1 LSATAYDYTDPMS
14 KKRTPPAKGRKPRRP
29 SSPSRLARLCRWLL
43 KLGLLLSVIAVVG
56 LIYLDAQIR
65 SKFEGKRWAVPAK
78 VYARPL
84 ELYPGQRLDMDELKQ
99 ELKGLNYRFVRR
111 AEQPGAVEWA
121 SSRARIYSRGFS
133 FPDGAEPARNMLL
146 AFSGNQLTDIRDA
159 EGRSLPL
166 VRLEPM
172 LIGGIYPKSNEDRDL
187 IRLEDAPP
195 HLAQALVTVED
206 RAFYDHWGVSFK
218 GIARAMWVNVRAGR
232 FVQGGSTL
240 TQQLIKNFYL
250 TSDRTL
256 SRKLLELPMAMLLE
270 LHYDKD
276 EILEAYLNEVY
287 LGQSGN
293 RAIHGFGLASQYYFS
308 RPLEELELHQV
319 ALLAGMVKGPSWY
332 DPRRHPER
340 ALERRNLVLS
350 MLHQQG
356 EISQSEYDTARQRTL
371 GVVKQRSLHKGAFPA
386 YLDLVKRKLRDEYHE
401 DDLST
406 EGLRVFTAL
415 DPLAQTRAEA
425 ALDTSIKA
433 LEQRYGAR
441 AKDLEASMVV
451 TDPQTG
457 EVLALIGGRATRYQG
472 FNRALDALRPIG
484 SLVKPAVYLAA
495 LEQGYTLTTPL
506 EDEPLSVKLPDGSV
520 WQPQNFDRRSHGVV
534 PLHRSL
540 ALSYN
545 QSTARLG
552 MEVGLERV
560 IDMLERL
567 GAERELKA
575 YPSLLLGAQA
585 LSPLEL
591 ASMYQTI
598 AANGFRMPL
607 RVIRRVT
614 DADGNEL
621 SRYPF
626 SLKQQ
631 VQPEVV
637 HLLQYALQEV
647 AREGTARS
655 VYRTL
660 PSQLN
665 VAGKTGTSNDQRDSW
680 FAGFTG
686 DRLAVV
692 WLGRD
697 DNGQLPFTG
706 SGGALKVW
714 TEFMRRDRPE
724 PFIATRPAGI
734 EYVWIDEATG
744 LRSDERCQGSRQLP
758 FITGTA
764 PDEKVDCGLDNPVHR
779 SLDWF
784 RNWFN

>member
-1 LSATAYDYTDPMS
+1 MS
-14 KKRTPPAKGRKPRRP
+14 KKRTPPVKGRRTRQSKR
-29 SSPSRLARLCRWLL
+29 PSRLARLFRWLL
-43 KLGLLLSVIAVVG
+43 KLGLVLSVIAAVG
-56 LIYLDAQIR
+56 LIYLDAQVR

-84 ELYPGQRLDMDELKQ
+84 ELYPGQSLSRDELKQ
-99 ELKGLNYRFVRR
+99 ELKGLNYRFVRS
-111 AEQPGAVEWA
+111 ADQPGAVEWA
-121 SSRARIYSRGFS
+121 SSRARIHTRGFN

-146 AFSGNQLTDIRDA
+146 TFSGDTLNDIRDGA
-159 EGRSLPL
+159 GRRLPL

-187 IRLEDAPP
+187 IKLEEAPP
-195 HLAQALVTVED
+195 YLAAALVAVED

-218 GIARAMWVNVRAGR
+218 GIARAMWVNIRAGR

-250 TSDRTL
+250 TSERTL

-293 RAIHGFGLASQYYFS
+293 RAIHGFGLASQYYFA
-308 RPLEELELHQV
+308 RPVQELELHQV

-340 ALERRNLVLS
+340 ALERRNLVLK
-350 MLHQQG
+350 MLRDQG
-356 EISQSEYDTARQRTL
+356 DITAAQYDSARQRTL
-371 GVVKQRSLHKGAFPA
+371 DVVKQRSLHKGAFPA
-386 YLDLVKRKLRDEYHE
+386 YLDLVKRKLREEYRDE
-401 DDLST
+401 DLSS

-415 DPLAQTRAEA
+415 DPLVQTRAEA
-425 ALDTSIKA
+425 ALETGIQG
-433 LEQRYGAR
+433 LEQRYGSK
-441 AKDLEASMVV
+441 AKGLEASMVV

-457 EVLALIGGRATRYQG
+457 EVLALIGGRETRYEG

-495 LEQGYTLTTPL
+495 LERGYTLNSML
-506 EDEPLSVKLPDGSV
+506 EDEPFSVKLPDGSR
-520 WQPQNFDRRSHGVV
+520 WEPQNFDHRSHGLV

-567 GAERELKA
+567 GAERDLKA

-591 ASMYQTI
+591 ASIYQTI

-614 DADGNEL
+614 DAEGEEL
-621 SRYPF
+621 SRYSF
-626 SLKQQ
+626 TLKQE
-631 VQPEVV
+631 VRPEVV

-647 AREGTARS
+647 GREGTARS
-655 VYRTL
+655 AYSVL
-660 PSQLN
+660 PQNLN
-665 VAGKTGTSNDQRDSW
+665 LAGKTGTSNDQRDSW

-697 DNGQLPFTG
+697 DNSQLPFTG
-706 SGGALKVW
+706 SGGALRVW
-714 TEFMRRDRPE
+714 TEFMRREQPE
-724 PFIATRPAGI
+724 PFIATRPSGI
-734 EYVWIDEATG
+734 EYVWVDEATG
-744 LRSDERCQGSRQLP
+744 LRSDERCEGSRQLP
-758 FITGTA
+758 FLVGTA
-764 PDEKVDCGLDNPVHR
+764 PEQKVDCGLDTPVRR

>member
-1 LSATAYDYTDPMS
+1 M
-14 KKRTPPAKGRKPRRP
+14 
-29 SSPSRLARLCRWLL
+29 ARLFRWLI
-43 KLGLLLSVIAVVG
+43 KLGLVLTVMAAVG
-56 LIYLDAQIR
+56 LIYLDAQVR
-65 SKFEGKRWAVPAK
+65 AKFEGKRWALPAK
-78 VYARPL
+78 VFARPL
-84 ELYPGQRLDMDELKQ
+84 ELYPGQRLEMDALKQ

-121 SSRARIYSRGFS
+121 SSRARIYTRGFN
-133 FPDGAEPARNMLL
+133 FPDGEEPARNLL
-146 AFSGNQLTDIRDA
+146 LSFDGDTLADIRGAD
-159 EGRSLPL
+159 GRALPL

-187 IRLEDAPP
+187 IKLDEAPP
-195 HLAQALVTVED
+195 HLAQALITVED
-206 RAFYDHWGVSFK
+206 RAFREHWGVSFK
-218 GIARAMWVNVRAGR
+218 GIARAMWVNLRAGR

-250 TSDRTL
+250 TSERTL

-287 LGQSGN
+287 LGQSGS
-293 RAIHGFGLASQYYFS
+293 RAIHGFGLASQYYFA
-308 RPLEELELHQV
+308 RPVQELELHQV

-340 ALERRNLVLS
+340 ALERRNLVLQ
-350 MLHQQG
+350 LLFEQG
-356 EISQSEYDTARQRTL
+356 HISRAEYDQARQRTL

-386 YLDLVKRKLRDEYHE
+386 YLDLVKRKLREEYRDE
-401 DDLST
+401 DLSS

-415 DPLAQTRAEA
+415 DPLVQTRAEA
-425 ALDTSIKA
+425 ALAASLKT
-433 LEQRYGAR
+433 LEQRHGQR
-441 AKDLEASMVV
+441 AADLQASMVV

-457 EVLALIGGRATRYQG
+457 EVLALIGGRETRYQG

-495 LEQGYTLTTPL
+495 LEQGYTLNSML
-506 EDEPLSVKLPDGSV
+506 EDEPFRLTLPDGSE
-520 WQPQNFDRRSHGVV
+520 WAPENFDHRSHGLV
-534 PLHRSL
+534 PLHRAL

-545 QSTARLG
+545 QATARLG
-552 MEVGLERV
+552 MAVGLERV

-567 GAERELKA
+567 GAERELKP

-591 ASMYQTI
+591 ASIYQTL

-614 DADGNEL
+614 DAEGQEL

-626 SLKQQ
+626 TLKQQ
-631 VQPEVV
+631 VRPELV

-655 VYRTL
+655 AYRVL
-660 PSQLN
+660 PEQLN
-665 VAGKTGTSNDQRDSW
+665 LAGKTGTSNDQRDSW
-680 FAGFTG
+680 FAGFAG

-697 DNGQLPFTG
+697 DNSQLPFTG
-706 SGGALKVW
+706 SGGALQVW
-714 TEFMRRDRPE
+714 TEFMRRERPE

-734 EYVWIDEATG
+734 EYVWVDEATG
-744 LRSDERCQGSRQLP
+744 LRSDARCEGSRQLP
-758 FITGTA
+758 FLLGTA
-764 PDEKVDCGLDNPVHR
+764 PEERVDCGQDHPIRR

-784 RNWFN
+784 RNWFD

>member
-1 LSATAYDYTDPMS
+1 MS
-14 KKRTPPAKGRKPRRP
+14 KKRTPPAKGRRTRRSKQP
-29 SSPSRLARLCRWLL
+29 SLMARLFRWLL
-43 KLGLLLSVIAVVG
+43 KLGLVLTVVAAVG
-56 LIYLDAQIR
+56 LIYLDAQVR

-84 ELYPGQRLDMDELKQ
+84 ELYPGQSLSRDELKQ
-99 ELKGLNYRFVRR
+99 ELKGLNYRFVRS
-111 AEQPGAVEWA
+111 ANQPGAVEWA
-121 SSRARIYSRGFS
+121 SSRARIRTRGFD

-146 AFSGNQLTDIRDA
+146 TFSGNTLSDIRDA
-159 EGRSLPL
+159 EGRRLPL

-172 LIGGIYPKSNEDRDL
+172 LVGGIYPKSNEDRDL
-187 IRLEDAPP
+187 IKLDEAPP
-195 HLAQALVTVED
+195 HLAQALVAVED
-206 RAFYDHWGVSFK
+206 RRFYEHWGVSFK
-218 GIARAMWVNVRAGR
+218 GIARAMWVNIRAGR

-250 TSDRTL
+250 TSERTL

-293 RAIHGFGLASQYYFS
+293 RAIHGFGLASQYYFA
-308 RPLEELELHQV
+308 RPVQELELHQV

-340 ALERRNLVLS
+340 ALERRNLVLK
-350 MLHQQG
+350 MLRDQG
-356 EISQSEYDTARQRTL
+356 QIEQAEYDAARQRTL
-371 GVVKQRSLHKGAFPA
+371 EVVKQRSLHKGAFPA
-386 YLDLVKRKLRDEYHE
+386 YLDLVKRKLREEYRDE
-401 DDLST
+401 DLST

-425 ALDTSIKA
+425 ALETSIQG
-433 LEQRYGAR
+433 LEKRYGKR
-441 AKDLEASMVV
+441 AQGLEASMVV

-457 EVLALIGGRATRYQG
+457 EVLALIGGRETRYQG

-495 LEQGYTLTTPL
+495 LERGYTLNSLL
-506 EDEPLSVKLPDGSV
+506 EDEPFSVKLPDGSV
-520 WQPQNFDRRSHGVV
+520 WRPQNFDRRSHGLV

-552 MEVGLERV
+552 MDVGLERI

-591 ASMYQTI
+591 ASIYQTI

-614 DADGNEL
+614 DAEGEEL

-626 SLKQQ
+626 TLKQQ
-631 VQPEVV
+631 VKPEVV

-647 AREGTARS
+647 GREGTARS
-655 VYRTL
+655 AYSVL
-660 PSQLN
+660 PQNLN
-665 VAGKTGTSNDQRDSW
+665 LAGKTGTSNDQRDSW

-697 DNGQLPFTG
+697 DNSQLPFTG
-706 SGGALKVW
+706 SGGALRVW
-714 TEFMRRDRPE
+714 TEFMRRERPE

-744 LRSDERCQGSRQLP
+744 LRSDERCEGSRQLP
-758 FITGTA
+758 FLTGTA
-764 PDEKVDCGLDNPVHR
+764 PEEKVDCGLDNPVRR

>member
-1 LSATAYDYTDPMS
+1 MS
-14 KKRTPPAKGRKPRRP
+14 KKRTPPVKGRRTRQSKR
-29 SSPSRLARLCRWLL
+29 PSRLARFFRWLL
-43 KLGLLLSVIAVVG
+43 KLGLVLSVIAAVG
-56 LIYLDAQIR
+56 LIYLDAQVR

-84 ELYPGQRLDMDELKQ
+84 ELYPGQSLSRDELKQ
-99 ELKGLNYRFVRR
+99 ELKGLNYRFVRS
-111 AEQPGAVEWA
+111 ADQPGAVEWA
-121 SSRARIYSRGFS
+121 SSRARIHTRGFN

-146 AFSGNQLTDIRDA
+146 TFSGDTLNDIRDGA
-159 EGRSLPL
+159 GRRLPL

-187 IRLEDAPP
+187 IKLEEAPP
-195 HLAQALVTVED
+195 YLAAALVAVED

-218 GIARAMWVNVRAGR
+218 GIARAMWVNIRAGR

-250 TSDRTL
+250 TSERTL

-293 RAIHGFGLASQYYFS
+293 RAIHGFGLASQYYFA
-308 RPLEELELHQV
+308 RPVQELELHQV

-340 ALERRNLVLS
+340 ALERRNLVLK
-350 MLHQQG
+350 MLRDQG
-356 EISQSEYDTARQRTL
+356 DITAAQYDSARQRTL
-371 GVVKQRSLHKGAFPA
+371 DVVKQRSLHKGAFPA
-386 YLDLVKRKLRDEYHE
+386 YLDLVKRKLREEYRDE
-401 DDLST
+401 DLSS

-415 DPLAQTRAEA
+415 DPLVQTRAEA
-425 ALDTSIKA
+425 ALETGIQGLEKRHGSKA
-433 LEQRYGAR
+433 KG
-441 AKDLEASMVV
+441 LEASMVV

-457 EVLALIGGRATRYQG
+457 EVLALIGGRETRYEG

-495 LEQGYTLTTPL
+495 LERGYTLNSML
-506 EDEPLSVKLPDGSV
+506 EDEPFSVKLPDGSR
-520 WQPQNFDRRSHGVV
+520 WEPQNFDHRSHGLV

-552 MEVGLERV
+552 MEVGLEQV

-567 GAERELKA
+567 GAERDLKA

-591 ASMYQTI
+591 ASIYQTI

-614 DADGNEL
+614 DAEGEEL
-621 SRYPF
+621 SRYSF
-626 SLKQQ
+626 TLKQE
-631 VQPEVV
+631 VRPEVV

-647 AREGTARS
+647 GREGTARS
-655 VYRTL
+655 AYAVL
-660 PSQLN
+660 PQNLN
-665 VAGKTGTSNDQRDSW
+665 LAGKTGTSNDQRDSW

-697 DNGQLPFTG
+697 DNSQLPFTG
-706 SGGALKVW
+706 SGGALRVW
-714 TEFMRRDRPE
+714 TEFMRREQPE
-724 PFIATRPAGI
+724 PFIATRPSGI
-734 EYVWIDEATG
+734 EYVWVDEATG
-744 LRSDERCQGSRQLP
+744 LRSDERCEGSRQLP
-758 FITGTA
+758 FLVGTA
-764 PDEKVDCGLDNPVHR
+764 PEQKVDCGLDTPVRR

>member
-1 LSATAYDYTDPMS
+1 ML
-14 KKRTPPAKGRKPRRP
+14 
-29 SSPSRLARLCRWLL
+29 RWLF
-43 KLGLLLSVIAVVG
+43 KLGLVLTVILAVG
-56 LIYLDAQIR
+56 LIYLDAQVR

-84 ELYPGQRLDMDELKQ
+84 ELYPGQNLSRDELRQ
-99 ELKGLNYRFVRR
+99 ELKGLNYRFVRS
-111 AEQPGAVEWA
+111 ADQPGAVEWA
-121 SSRARIYSRGFS
+121 SSRARIHTRGFN
-133 FPDGAEPARNMLL
+133 FPDGEEPARNMLL
-146 AFSGNQLTDIRDA
+146 TFSGSTLSDIRDA
-159 EGRSLPL
+159 EGRRLPL

-187 IRLEDAPP
+187 IKLEEAPP
-195 HLAQALVTVED
+195 HLAQALVAVED
-206 RAFYDHWGVSFK
+206 RRFYEHWGVSFK
-218 GIARAMWVNVRAGR
+218 GIARAMWVNMRAGR

-293 RAIHGFGLASQYYFS
+293 RAIHGFGLASQYYFA
-308 RPLEELELHQV
+308 RPVQELELDQV

-340 ALERRNLVLS
+340 ALERRNLVLK
-350 MLHQQG
+350 MLRDQG
-356 EISQSEYDTARQRTL
+356 QISQAEYDDARQRTL

-386 YLDLVKRKLRDEYHE
+386 YLDLVKRKLREEYRDE
-401 DDLST
+401 DLST

-415 DPLAQTRAEA
+415 DPLVQTRAEA
-425 ALDTSIKA
+425 ALETSIQG
-433 LEQRYGAR
+433 LEKRYGQKAQG
-441 AKDLEASMVV
+441 LEASMVV

-457 EVLALIGGRATRYQG
+457 EVLALIGGRETRYQG

-495 LEQGYTLTTPL
+495 LEKGYTLNTLL
-506 EDEPLSVKLPDGSV
+506 EDEPFSVKLPDGSL
-520 WQPQNFDRRSHGVV
+520 WQPQNFDHRSHGLV

-575 YPSLLLGAQA
+575 YPSLLLGAQS

-591 ASMYQTI
+591 ASIYQTI

-614 DADGNEL
+614 DAEGEEL

-626 SLKQQ
+626 TLKQQ
-631 VQPEVV
+631 VKPEVV
-637 HLLQYALQEV
+637 HLLQYALQE
-647 AREGTARS
+647 AGREGTARS
-655 VYRTL
+655 AYSVL
-660 PSQLN
+660 PQNLN
-665 VAGKTGTSNDQRDSW
+665 LAGKTGTSNDQRDSW

-697 DNGQLPFTG
+697 DNSQLPFTG
-706 SGGALKVW
+706 SGGALRVW
-714 TEFMRRDRPE
+714 TEFMRREEPE
-724 PFIATRPAGI
+724 PFIATRPAGV
-734 EYVWIDEATG
+734 EYVWIDETTG
-744 LRSDERCQGSRQLP
+744 LRSDERCEGSRLLP
-758 FITGTA
+758 FLMGTA
-764 PDEKVDCGLDNPVHR
+764 PEEKVDCGLDNPVRR

>member
-1 LSATAYDYTDPMS
+1 MS
-14 KKRTPPAKGRKPRRP
+14 KKRTPPVKGRRTRQSKR
-29 SSPSRLARLCRWLL
+29 PSRLARFFRWLL
-43 KLGLLLSVIAVVG
+43 KLGLVLSVIAAVG
-56 LIYLDAQIR
+56 LIYLDAQVR

-84 ELYPGQRLDMDELKQ
+84 ELYPGQSLSRDELKQ
-99 ELKGLNYRFVRR
+99 ELKGLNYRFVRS
-111 AEQPGAVEWA
+111 ADQPGAVEWA
-121 SSRARIYSRGFS
+121 SSRARIHTRGFN

-146 AFSGNQLTDIRDA
+146 TFSGDTLNDIRDGA
-159 EGRSLPL
+159 GRRLPL

-187 IRLEDAPP
+187 IKLEEAPP
-195 HLAQALVTVED
+195 YLAAALVAVED

-218 GIARAMWVNVRAGR
+218 GIARAMWVNIRAGR

-250 TSDRTL
+250 TSERTL

-293 RAIHGFGLASQYYFS
+293 RAIHGFGLASQYYFA
-308 RPLEELELHQV
+308 RPVQELELHQV

-340 ALERRNLVLS
+340 ALERRNLVLK
-350 MLHQQG
+350 MLRDQG
-356 EISQSEYDTARQRTL
+356 DITAAQYDSARQRTL
-371 GVVKQRSLHKGAFPA
+371 DVVKQRSLHKGAFPA
-386 YLDLVKRKLRDEYHE
+386 YLDLVKRKLREEYRDE
-401 DDLST
+401 DLSS

-415 DPLAQTRAEA
+415 DPLVQTRAEA
-425 ALDTSIKA
+425 ALETGIQG
-433 LEQRYGAR
+433 LEQRYGSK
-441 AKDLEASMVV
+441 AKGLEASMVV

-457 EVLALIGGRATRYQG
+457 EVLALIGGRETRYEG

-495 LEQGYTLTTPL
+495 LERGYTLNSML
-506 EDEPLSVKLPDGSV
+506 EDEPFSVKLPDGSR
-520 WQPQNFDRRSHGVV
+520 WEPQNFDHRSHGLV

-567 GAERELKA
+567 GAERDLKA

-591 ASMYQTI
+591 ASIYQTI

-614 DADGNEL
+614 DAEGEEL
-621 SRYPF
+621 SRYSF
-626 SLKQQ
+626 TLKQE
-631 VQPEVV
+631 VRPEVV

-647 AREGTARS
+647 GREGTARS
-655 VYRTL
+655 AYSVL
-660 PSQLN
+660 PQNLN
-665 VAGKTGTSNDQRDSW
+665 LAGKTGTSNDQRDSW

-697 DNGQLPFTG
+697 DNSQLPFTG
-706 SGGALKVW
+706 SGGALRVW
-714 TEFMRRDRPE
+714 TEFMRREQPE
-724 PFIATRPAGI
+724 PFIATRPSGI
-734 EYVWIDEATG
+734 EYVWVDEATG
-744 LRSDERCQGSRQLP
+744 LRSDERCEGSRQLP
-758 FITGTA
+758 FLVGTA
-764 PDEKVDCGLDNPVHR
+764 PEQKVDCGLDTPVRR

>member
-1 LSATAYDYTDPMS
+1 M
-14 KKRTPPAKGRKPRRP
+14 GR
-29 SSPSRLARLCRWLL
+29 LLRWLL
-43 KLGLLLSVIAVVG
+43 KLGLVMSVIAGVG
-56 LIYLDAQIR
+56 LIYLDAQVR
-65 SKFEGKRWAVPAK
+65 TKFEGKRWAVPAK

-84 ELYPGQRLDMDELKQ
+84 ELYPGQTLSMADLKQ
-99 ELKGLNYRFVRR
+99 ELKSLNYRFVRR

-121 SSRARIYSRGFS
+121 SSRTRIQTRGFN
-133 FPDGAEPARNMLL
+133 FPDGAEPARNLL
-146 AFSGNQLTDIRDA
+146 LSFSGDRLESIRDA
-159 EGRSLPL
+159 QGQNLPL

-187 IRLEDAPP
+187 IKLEEAPP
-195 HLAQALVTVED
+195 YLAQALVTVED

-287 LGQSGN
+287 LGQSGS
-293 RAIHGFGLASQYYFS
+293 RAIHGFGLASQYYFA
-308 RPLEELELHQV
+308 RPVQELELHQV

-340 ALERRNLVLS
+340 AMERRNLVLR
-350 MLHQQG
+350 MLHEQG
-356 EISQSEYDTARQRTL
+356 HITEADYTAARERTL

-386 YLDLVKRKLRDEYHE
+386 YLDLVKRQLREEYRDE
-401 DDLST
+401 DLST

-415 DPLAQTRAEA
+415 DPLAQTHAEA
-425 ALDTSIKA
+425 ALESSVKR
-433 LEQRYGAR
+433 LEQRYGQR
-441 AKDLEASMVV
+441 ANNLEASMVV

-457 EVLALIGGRATRYQG
+457 EVLALIGGRDTRYQG
-472 FNRALDALRPIG
+472 FNRALDALRPVG

-495 LEQGYTLTTPL
+495 LEQGYTLNAML
-506 EDEPLSVKLPDGSV
+506 EDEPLSVKLPDGST
-520 WQPQNFDRRSHGVV
+520 WEPQNFDRRSHGLV

-552 MEVGLERV
+552 MDVGVERV

-567 GAERELKA
+567 GAERELKP

-591 ASMYQTI
+591 ASIYQTI

-614 DADGNEL
+614 DAEGEEL

-626 SLKQQ
+626 TLKQQ
-631 VQPEVV
+631 VKPEVV

-647 AREGTARS
+647 GREGTARS
-655 VYRTL
+655 AYRTL
-660 PSQLN
+660 PQNLN
-665 VAGKTGTSNDQRDSW
+665 LAGKTGTSNDQRDSW
-680 FAGFTG
+680 FAGYTG

-697 DNGQLPFTG
+697 DNSQLPFTG
-706 SGGALKVW
+706 ASGALRVW
-714 TEFMRRDRPE
+714 TEFMRREQPQ
-724 PFIATRPAGI
+724 PFVATRPAGI
-734 EYVWIDEATG
+734 EYVWVDEATG
-744 LRSDERCQGSRQLP
+744 LRSDARCEGSRQLP
-758 FITGTA
+758 FLTGTA
-764 PDEKVDCGLDNPVHR
+764 PTDKVDCGLDTPVRR

>member
-1 LSATAYDYTDPMS
+1 M
-14 KKRTPPAKGRKPRRP
+14 
-29 SSPSRLARLCRWLL
+29 RWLL
-43 KLGLLLSVIAVVG
+43 KLSLVLTVLAAVG
-56 LIYLDAQIR
+56 LVYLDAQVR
-65 SKFEGKRWAVPAK
+65 SKFEGKRWALPAK

-84 ELYPGQRLDMDELKQ
+84 ELYPGQAITMDELKQ
-99 ELKGLNYRFVRR
+99 ELKALNYRFVRR
-111 AEQPGAVEWA
+111 ADQPGAVEWA
-121 SSRARIYSRGFS
+121 STRARVYSRGFA
-133 FPDGAEPARNMLL
+133 FPDGAEPSRNMLL
-146 AFSGNQLTDIRDA
+146 TFSGDRLTSIRAAD
-159 EGRSLPL
+159 GSQPPL

-187 IRLEDAPP
+187 IKLDQAPP
-195 HLAQALVTVED
+195 YLAQALVTVED
-206 RAFYDHWGVSFK
+206 RAFYDHFGVSLK
-218 GIARAMWVNVRAGR
+218 GIARAMWVNIRAGR

-256 SRKLLELPMAMLLE
+256 SRKLLELPMAVLLE

-287 LGQSGN
+287 LGQSGS
-293 RAIHGFGLASQYYFS
+293 RAIHGFGLASQYYFA
-308 RPLEELELHQV
+308 RPVQELELHQV
-319 ALLAGMVKGPSWY
+319 ALLVGMVKGPSWY
-332 DPRRHPER
+332 DPRRNPDR
-340 ALERRNLVLS
+340 AMERRNLVLK
-350 MLHQQG
+350 MLFEQG
-356 EISQSEYDTARQRTL
+356 HVSREQYEQARRQTL

-386 YLDLVKRKLRDEYHE
+386 YLDLVKRKLREEYRDE
-401 DDLST
+401 DLSS

-415 DPLAQTRAEA
+415 DPLVQTRSEEA
-425 ALDTSIKA
+425 LADSIA
-433 LEQRYGAR
+433 RLEKRYGQR
-441 AKDLEASMVV
+441 ASDLEASMVV

-457 EVLALIGGRATRYQG
+457 EVMALIGGRDNRYTG

-484 SLVKPAVYLAA
+484 SLVKPAIYLAA
-495 LEQGYTLTTPL
+495 LEQGYTLASPL
-506 EDEPLSVKLPDGSV
+506 EDEPLSVKMPDGSV
-520 WQPQNFDRRSHGVV
+520 WEPQNFDRRSHGVI

-552 MEVGLERV
+552 LEVGLDKV

-591 ASMYQTI
+591 ASIYQTI

-614 DADGNEL
+614 DAEGREL

-626 SLKQQ
+626 TLKQQ
-631 VQPEVV
+631 VKPELV

-647 AREGTARS
+647 TREGTARYAYS
-655 VYRTL
+655 VL
-660 PSQLN
+660 PDNLN
-665 VAGKTGTSNDQRDSW
+665 LGGKTGTSNDQRDSW
-680 FAGFTG
+680 FAGFAG

-706 SGGALKVW
+706 SGGALRVW
-714 TEFMRRDRPE
+714 SEFMRRERPE
-724 PFIATRPAGI
+724 PFVATRPAGV

-744 LRSDERCQGSRQLP
+744 LKSDPRCEGSRQLP
-758 FITGTA
+758 FLVGTA
-764 PDEKVDCGLDNPVHR
+764 PEQKVDCGLENPVRR

>member
-1 LSATAYDYTDPMS
+1 MS
-14 KKRTPPAKGRKPRRP
+14 KKRTPPVKGRRTRQSKR
-29 SSPSRLARLCRWLL
+29 PSRLARFFRWLL
-43 KLGLLLSVIAVVG
+43 KLGLVLSVIAAVG
-56 LIYLDAQIR
+56 LIYLDAQVR

-84 ELYPGQRLDMDELKQ
+84 ELYPGQSLSRDELKQ
-99 ELKGLNYRFVRR
+99 ELKGLNYRFVRS
-111 AEQPGAVEWA
+111 ADQPGAVEWA
-121 SSRARIYSRGFS
+121 SSRARIHTRGFN

-146 AFSGNQLTDIRDA
+146 TFSGDTLNDIRDGA
-159 EGRSLPL
+159 GRRLPL

-187 IRLEDAPP
+187 IKLEEAPP
-195 HLAQALVTVED
+195 YLAAALVAVED

-218 GIARAMWVNVRAGR
+218 GIARAMWVNIRAGR

-250 TSDRTL
+250 TSERTL

-293 RAIHGFGLASQYYFS
+293 RAIHGFGLASQYYFA
-308 RPLEELELHQV
+308 RPVQELELHQV

-340 ALERRNLVLS
+340 ALERRNLVLK
-350 MLHQQG
+350 MLRDQG
-356 EISQSEYDTARQRTL
+356 DITAAQYDSARQRTL
-371 GVVKQRSLHKGAFPA
+371 DVVKQRSLHKGAFPA
-386 YLDLVKRKLRDEYHE
+386 YLDLVKRKLREEYRDE
-401 DDLST
+401 DLSS

-415 DPLAQTRAEA
+415 DPLVQTRAEA
-425 ALDTSIKA
+425 ALETGIQG
-433 LEQRYGAR
+433 LEKRYGSK
-441 AKDLEASMVV
+441 AKGLEASMVV

-457 EVLALIGGRATRYQG
+457 EVLALIGGRATRYEG

-495 LEQGYTLTTPL
+495 LERGYTLNSML
-506 EDEPLSVKLPDGSV
+506 EDEPFSVKLPDGSR
-520 WQPQNFDRRSHGVV
+520 WEPQNFDHRSHGLV

-567 GAERELKA
+567 GAERDLKA

-591 ASMYQTI
+591 ASIYQTI

-614 DADGNEL
+614 DAEGEEL
-621 SRYPF
+621 SRYSF
-626 SLKQQ
+626 TLKQE
-631 VQPEVV
+631 VRPEVV

-647 AREGTARS
+647 GREGTARS
-655 VYRTL
+655 AYAVL
-660 PSQLN
+660 PQNLN
-665 VAGKTGTSNDQRDSW
+665 LAGKTGTSNDQRDSW

-697 DNGQLPFTG
+697 DNSQLPFTG
-706 SGGALKVW
+706 SGGALRVW
-714 TEFMRRDRPE
+714 TEFMRREQPE
-724 PFIATRPAGI
+724 PFIATRPSGI
-734 EYVWIDEATG
+734 EYVWVDEATG
-744 LRSDERCQGSRQLP
+744 LRSDERCEGSRQLP
-758 FITGTA
+758 FLVGTA
-764 PDEKVDCGLDNPVHR
+764 PEQKVDCGLDTPVRR

>member
-1 LSATAYDYTDPMS
+1 MS
-14 KKRTPPAKGRKPRRP
+14 KKRTPSAKGRRSRQK
-29 SSPSRLARLCRWLL
+29 SQPSRFGRFLRWLL
-43 KLGLLLSVIAVVG
+43 KLGLVLTVIAAAG
-56 LIYLDAQIR
+56 LVYLDAQVR
-65 SKFEGKRWAVPAK
+65 SKFEGKRWALPAK

-84 ELYPGQRLDMDELKQ
+84 ELYPGQAIAMSELKQ
-99 ELKGLNYRFVRR
+99 ELKTLNYRFVRS
-111 AEQPGAVEWA
+111 ADQPGAVEWA
-121 SSRARIYSRGFS
+121 STRARIHSRGFD
-133 FPDGAEPARNMLL
+133 FPDGAEPSRNMLL
-146 AFSGNQLTDIRDA
+146 TFSGDRLQSIKSSD
-159 EGRSLPL
+159 GRALPL

-187 IRLEDAPP
+187 IKLDEAPP

-206 RAFYDHWGVSFK
+206 RAFYDHWGVSPK
-218 GIARAMWVNVRAGR
+218 GIARAMWVNIRAGR

-250 TSDRTL
+250 TSERTL

-270 LHYDKD
+270 LHYDKE

-287 LGQSGN
+287 LGQSGG
-293 RAIHGFGLASQYYFS
+293 RAIHGFGLASQYYFA
-308 RPLEELELHQV
+308 RPVQELELHQV

-332 DPRRHPER
+332 DPRRNPDR
-340 ALERRNLVLS
+340 AMERRNLVLT
-350 MLHQQG
+350 MLFEQG
-356 EISQSEYDTARQRTL
+356 EISREEYDHARRQTL
-371 GVVKQRSLHKGAFPA
+371 GVVKQSSLHNGAFPA
-386 YLDLVKRKLRDEYHE
+386 YLDLVKRKLREEYRDE
-401 DDLST
+401 DLSS

-415 DPLAQTRAEA
+415 DPLVQTRAEA
-425 ALDTSIKA
+425 ALDTGIKG
-433 LEQRYGAR
+433 LEKRYGKR
-441 AKDLEASMVV
+441 ALNLEASMVV

-457 EVLALIGGRATRYQG
+457 EVMAIIGGRDNRYSG

-495 LEQGYTLTTPL
+495 LEQGYTLATPL
-506 EDEPLSVKLPDGSV
+506 EDEPLSVKMPDGSA
-520 WQPQNFDRRSHGVV
+520 WEPQNFDHRSHGVI

-552 MEVGLERV
+552 MNVGLDKV
-560 IDMLERL
+560 IDVLQRL
-567 GAERELKA
+567 GAERDLKA

-591 ASMYQTI
+591 ASIYQTI

-614 DADGNEL
+614 DAEGQEL

-626 SLKQQ
+626 TLKQQ
-631 VQPEVV
+631 VKPELM

-655 VYRTL
+655 VYSVL
-660 PSQLN
+660 PDNLN
-665 VAGKTGTSNDQRDSW
+665 VGGKTGTSNDQRDSW
-680 FAGFTG
+680 FAGFAG

-697 DNGQLPFTG
+697 DNSQLPFTG
-706 SGGALKVW
+706 SGGALRVW
-714 TEFMRRDRPE
+714 TEFMRRESPE
-724 PFIATRPAGI
+724 PFLATRPAGV

-744 LRSDERCQGSRQLP
+744 LRSDPRCEGSRQLP
-758 FITGTA
+758 FLDGTA
-764 PDEKVDCGLDNPVHR
+764 PDDKVDCGLDNPVRR

-784 RNWFN
+784 RNWFD

>member
-1 LSATAYDYTDPMS
+1 MS
-14 KKRTPPAKGRKPRRP
+14 KKRTLPAKGRRTRR
-29 SSPSRLARLCRWLL
+29 SKRPSRLLRFLRWLL
-43 KLGLLLSVIAVVG
+43 KLGLVLTVIAAAG
-56 LIYLDAQIR
+56 LVYLDAQVR
-65 SKFEGKRWAVPAK
+65 SKFEGKRWSVPAK

-84 ELYPGQRLDMDELKQ
+84 ELYPGQALSRDELKQ
-99 ELKGLNYRFVRR
+99 ELKGLHYRFVRH
-111 AEQPGAVEWA
+111 ADHPGAVEWG
-121 SSRARIYSRGFS
+121 SSRARIHARGFD
-133 FPDGAEPARNMLL
+133 FPDGAEPARTLL
-146 AFSGNQLTDIRDA
+146 LEFSGNTLGDIRDA
-159 EGRSLPL
+159 SGRSLPL

-172 LIGGIYPKSNEDRDL
+172 LVGGIYPKSNEDRDL
-187 IRLEDAPP
+187 IKLEEAPP
-195 HLAQALVTVED
+195 HLAQALVAVED
-206 RAFYDHWGVSFK
+206 RTFHEHWGVSFK
-218 GIARAMWVNVRAGR
+218 GIARAMWVNIRAGR

-250 TSDRTL
+250 TSERTL

-293 RAIHGFGLASQYYFS
+293 RAIHGFGLASQYYFA
-308 RPLEELELHQV
+308 RPVQELELHQV

-340 ALERRNLVLS
+340 ALERRNLVLK
-350 MLHQQG
+350 MLHDQG
-356 EISQSEYDTARQRTL
+356 QIDQAEYDAARGRTL
-371 GVVKQRSLHKGAFPA
+371 EVVKQRSLHKGAFPA
-386 YLDLVKRKLRDEYHE
+386 YLDLVKRKLREEYRDE
-401 DDLST
+401 DLSS

-415 DPLAQTRAEA
+415 DPLVQTRAEA
-425 ALDTSIKA
+425 SLDTGIQG
-433 LEQRYGAR
+433 LEKRYGTR
-441 AKDLEASMVV
+441 AHGLEASMVV

-457 EVLALIGGRATRYQG
+457 EVLALIGGRETRYEG

-495 LEQGYTLTTPL
+495 LERGYTLNTLL
-506 EDEPLSVKLPDGSV
+506 EDEPLSVRLPDGSV
-520 WQPQNFDRRSHGVV
+520 WRPQNFDRRSHGLV

-552 MEVGLERV
+552 MDVGLERV
-560 IDMLERL
+560 IDVLERL

-591 ASMYQTI
+591 ASIYQTI

-614 DADGNEL
+614 DAEGEEL

-626 SLKQQ
+626 TLKQQ
-631 VQPEVV
+631 VKPEVV

-647 AREGTARS
+647 GREGTARS
-655 VYRTL
+655 AYRVL
-660 PSQLN
+660 PQNLN
-665 VAGKTGTSNDQRDSW
+665 LAGKTGTSNDQRDSW

-697 DNGQLPFTG
+697 DNSQLPFTG
-706 SGGALKVW
+706 ASGALRVW
-714 TEFMRRDRPE
+714 TEFMRRERPE

-734 EYVWIDEATG
+734 EYVWVDEATG
-744 LRSDERCQGSRQLP
+744 LRSDERCEGSRQLP
-758 FITGTA
+758 FLVGSA
-764 PDEKVDCGLDNPVHR
+764 PEEKVDCGLDSPVRR

>member
-1 LSATAYDYTDPMS
+1 MS
-14 KKRTPPAKGRKPRRP
+14 KKRTPSVKGRKSRR
-29 SSPSRLARLCRWLL
+29 SKSPSRMTRLFRWLL
-43 KLGLLLSVIAVVG
+43 KLGLVLAVVAAVG

-65 SKFEGKRWAVPAK
+65 SQFEGKRWAVPAK

-84 ELYPGQRLDMDELKQ
+84 ELYPGQTLNMAELKQ
-99 ELKGLNYRFVRR
+99 ELKALDYRFERR

-121 SSRARIYSRGFS
+121 SSRARIYSRGFN

-146 AFSGNQLTDIRDA
+146 AFSGERLSDIRDA
-159 EGRSLPL
+159 DGRSLPL

-187 IRLEDAPP
+187 IKLEEAPP
-195 HLAQALVTVED
+195 YLAQALVTVED

-218 GIARAMWVNVRAGR
+218 GILRAMWVNIRAGR

-270 LHYDKD
+270 LHYGKD
-276 EILEAYLNEVY
+276 DILEAYLNEVY
-287 LGQSGN
+287 LGQSGS
-293 RAIHGFGLASQYYFS
+293 RAIHGFGLASRYYFS
-308 RPLEELELHQV
+308 RPVQELELHQV

-340 ALERRNLVLS
+340 AQERRNLVLK
-350 MLHQQG
+350 MLYQQG
-356 EISQSEYDTARQRTL
+356 HIDQKEYEDARQRTL

-386 YLDLVKRKLRDEYHE
+386 YLDLVKRKLREEYRDE
-401 DDLST
+401 DLST

-415 DPLAQTRAEA
+415 DPLAQTHAEA
-425 ALDTSIKA
+425 ALEA
-433 LEQRYGAR
+433 GVQGLEKRYGSR
-441 AKDLEASMVV
+441 AKELEASMVV

-457 EVLALIGGRATRYQG
+457 EVLALIGGRETRYQG
-472 FNRALDALRPIG
+472 FNRALDALRPVG

-495 LEQGYTLTTPL
+495 LEQGYTLNSLL
-506 EDEPLSVKLPDGSV
+506 EDEPLSVKLPDGSA
-520 WQPQNFDRRSHGVV
+520 WEPQNFDRRSHGLV

-552 MEVGLERV
+552 MDVGLERV

-567 GAERELKA
+567 GVERELKA

-591 ASMYQTI
+591 ASIYQTI

-614 DADGNEL
+614 DAEGNEL

-626 SLKQQ
+626 TLKQQ
-631 VQPEVV
+631 VKPEVV

-655 VYRTL
+655 AYRSL
-660 PSQLN
+660 PQNLN
-665 VAGKTGTSNDQRDSW
+665 LAGKTGTSNDQRDSW

-697 DNGQLPFTG
+697 DNSQLPFTG
-706 SGGALKVW
+706 SGGALRVW
-714 TEFMRRDRPE
+714 TDFMSRERPE

-744 LRSDERCQGSRQLP
+744 LRSDERCEGSRHLP
-758 FITGTA
+758 FLTGTA
-764 PDEKVDCGLDNPVHR
+764 PEDRVDCGLDTPVRR

>member
-1 LSATAYDYTDPMS
+1 
-14 KKRTPPAKGRKPRRP
+14 
-29 SSPSRLARLCRWLL
+29 
-43 KLGLLLSVIAVVG
+43 
-56 LIYLDAQIR
+56 
-65 SKFEGKRWAVPAK
+65 
-78 VYARPL
+78 
-84 ELYPGQRLDMDELKQ
+84 
-99 ELKGLNYRFVRR
+99 
-111 AEQPGAVEWA
+111 
-121 SSRARIYSRGFS
+121 
-133 FPDGAEPARNMLL
+133 
-146 AFSGNQLTDIRDA
+146 
-159 EGRSLPL
+159 
-166 VRLEPM
+166 PM

-187 IRLEDAPP
+187 IKLEEAPP

-206 RAFYDHWGVSFK
+206 RAFYDHWGVSAK

-250 TSDRTL
+250 TSERTL

-270 LHYDKD
+270 LHYDKS

-287 LGQSGN
+287 LGQSGE
-293 RAIHGFGLASQYYFS
+293 RAIHGFGLASQYYFA
-308 RPLEELELHQV
+308 RPVQELELHQV

-332 DPRRHPER
+332 DPRRNPER
-340 ALERRNLVLS
+340 ALERRNLVLK
-350 MLHQQG
+350 MLFEQG
-356 EISQSEYDTARQRTL
+356 QIEQREYDQARQQTL
-371 GVVKQRSLHKGAFPA
+371 GVVKQRSLHNGAFPG
-386 YLDLVKRKLRDEYHE
+386 YLDLVKRRLREEYRE
-401 DDLST
+401 EDLST

-415 DPLAQTRAEA
+415 DPLVQTNSET
-425 ALDTSIKA
+425 ALGTGIER
-433 LEQRYGAR
+433 LEQRYGKR

-457 EVLALIGGRATRYQG
+457 EVLALIGGRDNRYSG

-495 LEQGYTLTTPL
+495 LEQGYTLATPL
-506 EDEPLSVKLPDGSV
+506 EDEPLNVKMPDGSV
-520 WQPQNFDRRSHGVV
+520 WQPQNFDRRSHGVI

-552 MEVGLERV
+552 LEVGLDKV
-560 IDMLERL
+560 IDMLHRL

-575 YPSLLLGAQA
+575 YPSLLLGAQS
-585 LSPLEL
+585 LSSLEL
-591 ASMYQTI
+591 ASIYQTI

-614 DADGNEL
+614 DAEGQEL

-626 SLKQQ
+626 TLKQQ
-631 VQPEVV
+631 VQPELV
-637 HLLQYALQEV
+637 HLLQYGLQEV

-655 VYRTL
+655 AYRVL
-660 PSQLN
+660 PQNLN
-665 VAGKTGTSNDQRDSW
+665 IGGKTGTSNDQRDSW
-680 FAGFTG
+680 FAGFAG

-697 DNGQLPFTG
+697 DNSQLPFTG
-706 SGGALKVW
+706 ASGALRVW
-714 TEFMRRDRPE
+714 TEFMRLERPE

-734 EYVWIDEATG
+734 EYVWVDEATG
-744 LRSDERCQGSRQLP
+744 MRSDRRCEGSRQLP
-758 FITGTA
+758 FLAGSA
-764 PDEKVDCGLDNPVHR
+764 PEAKVDCGLDNPVR
-779 SLDWF
+779 QPLDWF

>member
-1 LSATAYDYTDPMS
+1 MT
-14 KKRTPPAKGRKPRRP
+14 KKRTTTAKRSASRQAKR
-29 SSPSRLARLCRWLL
+29 PSRLRRLLGWLL
-43 KLGLLLSVIAVVG
+43 KLGVVLSVIAGVG
-56 LIYLDAQIR
+56 LIYLDAQVR
-65 SKFEGKRWAVPAK
+65 SKFEGKRWALPAK

-84 ELYPGQRLDMDELKQ
+84 ELYPGQKLAMDELKQ
-99 ELKGLNYRFVRR
+99 ELRALGYRFERQASR
-111 AEQPGAVEWA
+111 PGSVEWA
-121 SSRARIYSRGFS
+121 SSRARIHSRGFN
-133 FPDGAEPARNMLL
+133 FPDGAEPSHDMLL
-146 AFSGNQLTDIRDA
+146 SFSGDRLESIRA
-159 EGRSLPL
+159 QSGQQLPL
-166 VRLEPM
+166 VRLEPI
-172 LIGGIYPKSNEDRDL
+172 LIGGIYPRSNEDRDL
-187 IRLEDAPP
+187 IKLEQAPP

-206 RAFYDHWGVSFK
+206 RAFYEHHGVSLK
-218 GIARAMWVNVRAGR
+218 GIARAMWVNIRAGR
-232 FVQGGSTL
+232 FAQGGSTL

-256 SRKLLELPMAMLLE
+256 SRKLLELPMAVLLE
-270 LHYDKD
+270 LHYSKE

-287 LGQSGN
+287 LGQSGS
-293 RAIHGFGLASQYYFS
+293 RAIHGFGLASQYFFA
-308 RPLEELELHQV
+308 RPITELELHQV
-319 ALLAGMVKGPSWY
+319 ALLVGMVKGPSWY

-340 ALERRNLVLS
+340 ALERRNLVLK
-350 MLHQQG
+350 MLFEQRH
-356 EISQSEYDTARQRTL
+356 ISRAEYDEAQGRTL
-371 GVVKQRSLHKGAFPA
+371 GVVQQRSLHKGMYPA
-386 YLDLVKRKLRDEYHE
+386 YLDLVKRKLREEYRD
-401 DDLST
+401 DDLAT
-406 EGLRVFTAL
+406 EGLRIFTTL
-415 DPLAQTRAEA
+415 DPLVQTRAEA
-425 ALDTSIKA
+425 ALEQSLKQ
-433 LEQRYGAR
+433 LEQRYGNKA
-441 AKDLEASMVV
+441 AGLEASMVV

-457 EVLALIGGRATRYQG
+457 EVLALIGGRETRYEG

-495 LEQGYTLTTPL
+495 LEQGYTLATPL
-506 EDEPLSVKLPDGSV
+506 QDEPFELKQPDGSL

-552 MEVGLERV
+552 MEVGLGRV

-567 GAERELKA
+567 GAERELKSF
-575 YPSLLLGAQA
+575 PSLLLGAQA

-591 ASMYQTI
+591 ASIYQTI
-598 AANGFRMPL
+598 AANGFKMPL

-614 DADGNEL
+614 DAEGKEL

-626 SLKQQ
+626 TLKQQ
-631 VQPEVV
+631 VKPEIV
-637 HLLQYALQEV
+637 HLMQYALQEV

-655 VYRTL
+655 VYNTL
-660 PSQLN
+660 PANLN

-697 DNGQLPFTG
+697 DNTSLPFTG
-706 SGGALKVW
+706 SSGALRVW
-714 TEFMRRDRPE
+714 TELMRRERPE
-724 PFIATRPAGI
+724 PFIATRPAGV

-744 LRSDERCQGSRQLP
+744 LRSDERCEGSRQLP
-758 FITGTA
+758 FLKGTA
-764 PDEKVDCGLDNPVHR
+764 PEQSVDCGLHNPINR

>member
-1 LSATAYDYTDPMS
+1 MT
-14 KKRTPPAKGRKPRRP
+14 KKRTTTAKRSASRQAKR
-29 SSPSRLARLCRWLL
+29 PSRLRRLLGWLL
-43 KLGLLLSVIAVVG
+43 KLGVVLSVIAGVG
-56 LIYLDAQIR
+56 LIYLDAQVR
-65 SKFEGKRWAVPAK
+65 SKFEGKRWALPAK

-84 ELYPGQRLDMDELKQ
+84 ELYPGQKLAMDELKQ
-99 ELKGLNYRFVRR
+99 ELRALGYRFERQASR
-111 AEQPGAVEWA
+111 PGSVEWA
-121 SSRARIYSRGFS
+121 SSRARIHSRGFN
-133 FPDGAEPARNMLL
+133 FPDGAEPSHDMLL
-146 AFSGNQLTDIRDA
+146 SFSGDRLESIRA
-159 EGRSLPL
+159 QSGQQLPL
-166 VRLEPM
+166 VRLEPI
-172 LIGGIYPKSNEDRDL
+172 LIGGIYPRSNEDRDL
-187 IRLEDAPP
+187 IKLEQAPP

-206 RAFYDHWGVSFK
+206 RAFYEHHGVSLK
-218 GIARAMWVNVRAGR
+218 GIARAMWVNIRAGR
-232 FVQGGSTL
+232 FAQGGSTL

-256 SRKLLELPMAMLLE
+256 SRKLLELPMAVLLE
-270 LHYDKD
+270 LHYSKE

-287 LGQSGN
+287 LGQSGS
-293 RAIHGFGLASQYYFS
+293 RAIHGFGLASQYFFA
-308 RPLEELELHQV
+308 RPITELELHQV
-319 ALLAGMVKGPSWY
+319 ALLVGMVKGPSWY

-340 ALERRNLVLS
+340 ALERRNLVLK
-350 MLHQQG
+350 MLFEQRH
-356 EISQSEYDTARQRTL
+356 ISRAEYDEAQGRTL
-371 GVVKQRSLHKGAFPA
+371 GVVQQRSLHKGMYPA
-386 YLDLVKRKLRDEYHE
+386 YLDLVKRKLREEYHD
-401 DDLST
+401 DDLAT
-406 EGLRVFTAL
+406 EGLRIFTTL
-415 DPLAQTRAEA
+415 DPLVQTRAEA
-425 ALDTSIKA
+425 ALEQSLKQ
-433 LEQRYGAR
+433 LEQRYGNKA
-441 AKDLEASMVV
+441 AGLEASMVV

-457 EVLALIGGRATRYQG
+457 EVLALIGGRETRYEG

-495 LEQGYTLTTPL
+495 LEQGYTLATPL
-506 EDEPLSVKLPDGSV
+506 QDEPFELKQPDGSL

-552 MEVGLERV
+552 MEVGLGRV

-567 GAERELKA
+567 GAERELKSF
-575 YPSLLLGAQA
+575 PSLLLGAQA

-591 ASMYQTI
+591 ASIYQTI
-598 AANGFRMPL
+598 AANGFKMPL

-614 DADGNEL
+614 DAEGKEL

-626 SLKQQ
+626 TLKQQ
-631 VQPEVV
+631 VKPEIV
-637 HLLQYALQEV
+637 HLMQYALQEV

-655 VYRTL
+655 VYNTL
-660 PSQLN
+660 PANLN

-697 DNGQLPFTG
+697 DNTSLPFTG
-706 SGGALKVW
+706 SSGALRVW
-714 TEFMRRDRPE
+714 TELMRRERPE
-724 PFIATRPAGI
+724 PFIATRPAGV

-744 LRSDERCQGSRQLP
+744 LRSDERCEGSRQLP
-758 FITGTA
+758 FLKGTA
-764 PDEKVDCGLDNPVHR
+764 PEQSVDCGLHNPINR